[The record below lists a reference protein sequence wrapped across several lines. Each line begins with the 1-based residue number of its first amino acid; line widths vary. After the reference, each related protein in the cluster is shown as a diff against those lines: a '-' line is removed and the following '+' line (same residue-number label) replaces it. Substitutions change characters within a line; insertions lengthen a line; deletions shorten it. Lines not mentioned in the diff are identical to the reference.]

1 MISTPISVSAE
12 KKSILVVDDSSV
24 LCCAYRQM
32 LRAWG
37 FEVDVAEDGLVGL
50 EYLRSTSYHLVIS
63 DYEMP
68 RCNGIDFLQKFRSEI
83 DTDAETPFILVT
95 GTPMNQ
101 LSGRL
106 DGFAR
111 TLTKPLALGSLR
123 GVLDEILLINSDH

>member
-1 MISTPISVSAE
+1 MNSLSADASIH

-24 LCCAYRQM
+24 LCCAYRQT
-32 LRAWG
+32 LRTWG
-37 FEVDVAEDGLVGL
+37 YDVDVAEDGLQGL
-50 EYLRSTSYHLVIS
+50 ECLRTSSYHLVIS

-68 RCNGIDFLQKFRSEI
+68 RCNGIDFLQRFRTEI
-83 DTDAETPFILVT
+83 DTTAQTPFILIT

-111 TLTKPLALGSLR
+111 TLIKPIDLKSLK
-123 GVLDEILLINSDH
+123 GILEETLLTTIN

>member
-1 MISTPISVSAE
+1 MLSSPPIALAE

-24 LCCAYRQM
+24 LCCAYRHT

-37 FEVDVAEDGLVGL
+37 YKVDVAQDGLLGL
-50 EYLRSTSYHLVIS
+50 ECLRAASYHLVIS

-68 RCNGIDFLQKFRSEI
+68 RCNGIDFLQRFRSEI
-83 DTDAETPFILVT
+83 DRDAETPFILIT

-111 TLTKPLALGSLR
+111 TLEKPFQLKSLK
-123 GVLDEILLINSDH
+123 GVLEETLLITSN